1 MTRLVT
7 RLVCLVVLALVAAG
21 GGQARA
27 AAAPA
32 RLLVQATEFR
42 LALSRTTLAAGPA
55 IVQLADNGED
65 AHDLAL
71 VRLDRRGH
79 AAGAPHAVPAAQPG
93 TVTQWRG
100 RLARGRW
107 KLFCS
112 LEGHERRGMRAF
124 LRVR

>member
-1 MTRLVT
+1 MTRPVT

-27 AAAPA
+27 ATAPA

-42 LALSRTTLAAGPA
+42 LALSRTAIAAGPA

-65 AHDLAL
+65 PHDLKL
-71 VRLDRRGH
+71 VRLDRRGRAVG
-79 AAGAPHAVPAAQPG
+79 AARSVPEALPG
-93 TVTQWRG
+93 TVTQWEG

-107 KLFCS
+107 TLFCS
-112 LEGHERRGMRAF
+112 LVGHERRGMRAF
-124 LRVR
+124 LRVK

>member
-1 MTRLVT
+1 MTRPVT
-7 RLVCLVVLALVAAG
+7 RLVCLVVLAMVAAG

-27 AAAPA
+27 TAPA

-42 LALSRTTLAAGPA
+42 LSLSRTTIAAGPA

-65 AHDLAL
+65 AHDLEL
-71 VRLDRRGH
+71 VRLDRRGRPV
-79 AAGAPHAVPAAQPG
+79 GGPRAVPEAQPG
-93 TVTQWRG
+93 TVTEWQG

-112 LEGHERRGMRAF
+112 LQGHERRGMRAF